1 MSVEDL
7 HQFLFGALSMTC
19 CTAALLFLRFW
30 RMTWDRLFLF
40 FSLGFWVFALNWI
53 ALAITES
60 GLENRH
66 YTFLLRLLAFGLIIV
81 GILDK
86 NRRNG

>member
-1 MSVEDL
+1 MNGEDL
-7 HQFLFGALSMTC
+7 HQFLFGALSMAC

-30 RMTWDRLFLF
+30 RVTWDRLFLF

-60 GLENRH
+60 GVENRH
-66 YTFLLRLLAFGLIIV
+66 YTFLLGLLAFGLIIV